1 MSNRTLV
8 EVLKEKKMTIAV
20 AESLT
25 GGLLASSIVDVP
37 GASEVFLGGIVSYSH
52 TAKAELLGVDQEFLS
67 SHGAVNSQ
75 VAQEMCSGARKLFHS
90 DIAIS
95 TTGVAGPGSSEG
107 KPAGTVFVGIA
118 MPEGIE
124 VFSLHL
130 EGSRQE
136 IRDLAVNEA
145 LTLTLARLSPDE

>member
-8 EVLKEKKMTIAV
+8 EALREKKWTIAV

-37 GASEVFLGGIVSYSH
+37 GASEVFLGGIVGYSYS
-52 TAKAELLGVDQEFLS
+52 AKVDLLGVDREFLTA
-67 SHGAVNSQ
+67 HGAVDSQ
-75 VAQEMCSGARKLFHS
+75 VAQQMCSGARSLFHS

-95 TTGVAGPGSSEG
+95 TTGVAGPGSAEG

-118 MPEGIE
+118 MPEGVE
-124 VFSLHL
+124 VVSLHF

-145 LTLTLARLSPDE
+145 LTLTLARLTPDE